1 MGLVE
6 TEGIDVI
13 PEEDR
18 TRGFWG
24 LFVLWAGFTIV
35 ITNFLLGS
43 LTIEAGLVPGLTAA
57 LLSIVGVGVI
67 VYYGTKIAA
76 TEGTAGTTAMRAPFG
91 IQGRVVPALAMVL
104 ATVGWFGVQTGIVAE
119 SSRQI
124 LLTFGIAVP
133 FWLLAGVLG
142 AVMASVAVFGY
153 RWIEV
158 LNALAVPVMT
168 LLLALVVYQIY
179 TNFAADLAGA
189 SGGTMSFWTAMNVI
203 PAATAAFLIVAMDYG
218 RYGTPENPARPSY
231 GATIAWLVFCVV
243 LAAIGVFA
251 AAAAGTWDPVEIMVE
266 LGLGSVGLALLIA
279 GSWTTNVTNVYAG
292 GLALS
297 QITGTDRVGT
307 TTVTGLVGTLL
318 AIAGIFS
325 YGGILAF
332 LEALT
337 ITLVPTTGVLLV
349 HYYLVERGLSIGAL
363 FEKGGRYWYIRG
375 WNPAAVAAWVV
386 GAAYAVVAPEW
397 AVPALSSALV
407 AGLLYYGLQRPL
419 NARIGVPTP
428 ETGTGTRHR

>member
-1 MGLVE
+1 MALVE
-6 TEGIDVI
+6 TEGVDVI
-13 PEEDR
+13 PEKDR

-24 LFVLWAGFTIV
+24 LLVLWAGFTIV

-43 LTIEAGLVPGLTAA
+43 LTIEAGLLPGLTAA
-57 LLSIVGVGVI
+57 MLSIVGVGVI

-76 TEGTAGTTAMRAPFG
+76 VEGTAGTTAMRAPFG
-91 IQGRVVPALAMVL
+91 IQGRVIPALAMVL
-104 ATVGWFGVQTGIVAE
+104 ATVGWFGVQTGIAAE

-124 LLTFGIAVP
+124 LLTFGYEVP

-168 LLLALVVYQIY
+168 VLLGLVVYQIY
-179 TNFAADLAGA
+179 TNYAADLTGA
-189 SGGTMSFWTAMNVI
+189 SGGAMSFWTAMNII

-218 RYGTPENPARPSY
+218 RYGTPATPSRPSY
-231 GATIAWLVFCVV
+231 GATVAWLVFCVI
-243 LAAIGVFA
+243 LAAIGIFA

-266 LGLGSVGLALLIA
+266 LGLGSIGLALLIA

-297 QITGTDRVGT
+297 QITGTNRVGT
-307 TTVTGLVGTLL
+307 TTVTGLIGTVL
-318 AIAGIFS
+318 AIGGIFS

-337 ITLVPTTGVLLV
+337 ITLVPTTGILLV
-349 HYYLVERGLSIGAL
+349 HYYFLEQGLSIGAL
-363 FEKGGRYWYIRG
+363 FEKGGQYWYIRG
-375 WNPAAVAAWVV
+375 WNPAAITAWVV
-386 GAAYAVVAPEW
+386 GAAYAVFAPEW
-397 AVPALSSALV
+397 AVPALSSAVV
-407 AGLLYYGLQRPL
+407 AGLLYYSLQRPL
-419 NARIGVPTP
+419 NARF
-428 ETGTGTRHR
+428 GTQTTDPDVRSVR